1 MRTWAPVGQTPV
13 IQFHFNW
20 KQLSAIAGLSLTD
33 CLFRLHEGTIRSP
46 QIVQFLRA
54 LRQHLQQPLLIVWE

>member
-20 KQLSAIAGLSLTD
+20 KQLSVIAGLTFTH
-33 CLFRLHEGTIRSP
+33 CVFRLNEGVIRSA
-46 QIVQFLRA
+46 QIVESSR
-54 LRQHLQQPLLIVWE
+54 RCGGT